1 MYLGGG
7 FGATFLGDITS
18 AAPPP
23 LTPQAIVSADPTSP
37 IPVYLVQCG
46 LNAKNPGTIA
56 AWRRVTVDGKWG
68 SNTDAVLRAMMSTLQ
83 RPRAG
88 QLAYDQGTPGSLT
101 INLTTSLASAVLDGV
116 TQANCPV
123 PAGMVPARPGD
134 AGPAAIT
141 PPATTTP
148 SSGIS
153 MMSILIGV
161 AVLAALGGIGWVLW
175 RKRSSLKRRI
185 KG

>member
-1 MYLGGG
+1 VFLGAG
-7 FGATFLGDITS
+7 FGKTFLGDITS
-18 AAPPP
+18 AAPLP

-46 LNAKNPGTIA
+46 LNAKNPGTLA
-56 AWRRVTVDGKWG
+56 NWKRLTVDGKWG
-68 SNTDAVLRAMMSTLQ
+68 SNTDAALRAMMSTAQ

-88 QLAYDQGTPGSLT
+88 QLAYDQGTPGSST
-101 INLTTSLASAVLDGV
+101 INLTTSLTALVLDGV
-116 TQANCPV
+116 TQANCPA
-123 PAGMVPARPGD
+123 PAGMGTHPAGTDP
-134 AGPAAIT
+134 ALAPPPPAA
-141 PPATTTP
+141 TP

-153 MMSILIGV
+153 MMTILISL
-161 AVLAALGGIGWVLW
+161 AALAALGGIGWVLW